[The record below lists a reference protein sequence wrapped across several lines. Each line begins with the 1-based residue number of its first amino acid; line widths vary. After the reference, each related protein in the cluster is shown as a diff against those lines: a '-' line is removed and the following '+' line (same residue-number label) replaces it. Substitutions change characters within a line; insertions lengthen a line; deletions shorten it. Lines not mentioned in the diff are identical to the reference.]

1 MITNFEARRALLADR
16 RRVEARLG
24 HARTLG
30 DVWAINAR
38 LDAIDVELDGL
49 RPAPRRNRAAS

>member
-1 MITNFEARRALLADR
+1 MITNFEARRALLAER
-16 RRVEARLG
+16 RRVEAWLCL
-24 HARTLG
+24 ARTVG

-49 RPAPRRNRAAS
+49 RPAPHRNRAAS